1 MKKKLILLTIIIISL
16 LCGCSKNS
24 FLSIHI
30 IDIGQGDSVLIQ
42 TPNSKN
48 ILIDGGDENSFHIIK
63 SYLKRHNV
71 KSIDFIIATHL
82 DSDHIGGLDNI
93 VDTFS
98 VKNIYT
104 PEDNSNSLSYKNLI
118 NACKNKN
125 LKIDYLYKGNSIDID
140 KDINLLTLSPSYIQD
155 DSNLNSIVFKLDYKD
170 KSFLFTGD
178 AEISNELEITDSFN
192 LDDVDFLKVG
202 HHGSKSSTSEI
213 FLNATTPDIAVI
225 SCGYKNQYGHPHQNV
240 LDNLSKNNILTY
252 RTDLLGDIVF
262 YSDGSTIFTKKKYK
276 SN

>member
-82 DSDHIGGLDNI
+82 DSDHIGGLDNV